1 MEQLKEVI
9 AQYVCLNGDDW
20 RLLMDSF
27 ETQRIGRKTI
37 LVSENQ
43 TAKYLYFVSGGL
55 LRAYHLEDGEEINTY
70 FACDSQFI
78 TCYASF
84 ISQSP
89 SFEYLEAM
97 EDSLVHRVSY
107 ETLYALYEQSSQ
119 LEKIGRILAEK
130 NYLCVIDRIYKM
142 QTKNA
147 RERYLDFLISHEKKI
162 VQRVPL
168 HHIASYLGIAPQ
180 SLSRIRKEVPFS

>member
-1 MEQLKEVI
+1 MENLERVLKEHI
-9 AQYVCLNGDDW
+9 ELNTDDW
-20 RLLMDSF
+20 KRLKDGF
-27 ETQRIGRKTI
+27 ETQRLERKTI

-43 TAKYLYFVSGGL
+43 TARHLYFIEHGL
-55 LRAYHLEDGEEINTY
+55 FRSYHIEDGEEINTY
-70 FACDSQFI
+70 FASDSQFI

-89 SFEYLEAM
+89 SFEYLEVM
-97 EDSLVHRVSY
+97 EDSCALRISY
-107 ETLYALYEQSSQ
+107 EALYGLYQQSSQ

-142 QTKNA
+142 QTKSA
-147 RERYLDFLISHEKKI
+147 RERYLDFLISHEKRI
-162 VQRVPL
+162 VQQVPL

-180 SLSRIRKEVPFS
+180 SLSRIRKQVPFS